1 MLSLSKEVLSTL
13 RIDAKRFTVATE
25 TVADIAT
32 TVAVAIEG
40 AIPSKYLKLRTVE
53 GQTLQGYK
61 DEVQAV
67 FEAMPDIAESLKG
80 GVVEGVADGK
90 SYKDYTFDLVDN
102 GGVYALAEDG
112 AKPDRSFTVTQLR
125 DLDTGK
131 LKLVANKKGINN
143 NPEGTYGPSLHALL
157 DKSKRDTFN
166 NSVDKASGRLKS
178 AIAKQLGDMHGIIV
192 IEVDE
197 VDKAV
202 DQTVSYFK
210 AQRNKAELMSAE
222 DRKGLMAWISKSQ
235 SEYPLSK

>member
-1 MLSLSKEVLSTL
+1 MLSLSKAVLSTL
-13 RIDAKRFTVATE
+13 RVDAKRFTVATE

-32 TVAVAIEG
+32 TIATTIEG

-67 FEAMPDIAESLKG
+67 FDAMPDVAESLKG

-90 SYKDYTFDLVDN
+90 SYKDYSFNLVDN
-102 GGVYALAEDG
+102 GGVYAIADEG
-112 AKPDRSFTVTQLR
+112 AKPDRSFTATQLR

-157 DKSKRDTFN
+157 DKSKRLTFN
-166 NSVDKASGRLKS
+166 NSVDKAWGRLKS
-178 AIAKQLGDMHGIIV
+178 AIAKQLGDMHGIV
-192 IEVDE
+192 TPEVDE
-197 VDKAV
+197 VDKAISLA
-202 DQTVSYFK
+202 TNCFK
-210 AQRNKAELMSAE
+210 ALRNKAELMSAD
-222 DRKGLMAWISKSQ
+222 DRKGLMAWITKSQ
-235 SEYPLSK
+235 SEFPLK